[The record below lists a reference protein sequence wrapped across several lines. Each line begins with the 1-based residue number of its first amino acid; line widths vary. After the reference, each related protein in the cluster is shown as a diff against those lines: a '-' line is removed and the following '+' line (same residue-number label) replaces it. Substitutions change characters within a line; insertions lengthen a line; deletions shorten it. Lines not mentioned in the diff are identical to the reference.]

1 MHSFNRAANIA
12 VIGASGGLGSA
23 FVRLFDADER
33 VKTVYAFSRT
43 TVAGSDKVMPYSID
57 VAAEESIEKAAQLT
71 SRDGPLD
78 IVLVTSGI
86 LHDGEALQPEKSM
99 RELDAHKLQQVYA
112 INAIGPA
119 LVAKHFLPQLRR
131 DHKSV
136 FAALSARVGSI
147 TDNRL
152 GGWAAYRAS
161 KAALNMLIKTVAIE
175 HARRMPRS
183 IVVSLHPGTVAT
195 RLSKPFSRRVPESQV
210 QMPLDAASN
219 LLRVIDS
226 LTPGDSGGFFAWDG
240 SSICF

>member
-12 VIGASGGLGSA
+12 VIGASGDIGSA
-23 FVRLFDADER
+23 FVRLLDANER
-33 VKTVYAFSRT
+33 VKTVHAFSRT
-43 TVAGSDKVMPYSID
+43 PVAGSDKVMPYAID
-57 VAAEESIEKAAQLT
+57 VTAEESIEKAAQHT

-78 IVLVTSGI
+78 LVLVTSGI

-99 RELDAHKLQQVYA
+99 RELDADKLQQVYA

-119 LVAKHFLPQLRR
+119 LAAKHFLPRLRR

-161 KAALNMLIKTVAIE
+161 KAALNMLIKTLAIE

-195 RLSKPFSRRVPESQV
+195 RLSKPFSRRVPERQV

-219 LLRVIDS
+219 LLRVIDG

>member
-1 MHSFNRAANIA
+1 
-12 VIGASGGLGSA
+12 
-23 FVRLFDADER
+23 
-33 VKTVYAFSRT
+33 
-43 TVAGSDKVMPYSID
+43 MPYAID
-57 VAAEESIEKAAQLT
+57 VTAEESIEKAAQHT

-78 IVLVTSGI
+78 LVLVTSGI

-99 RELDAHKLQQVYA
+99 RELDADKLQQVYA

-119 LVAKHFLPQLRR
+119 LAAKHFLPRLRR

-161 KAALNMLIKTVAIE
+161 KAALNMLIKTLAIE

-195 RLSKPFSRRVPESQV
+195 RLSKPFSRRVPERQV

-219 LLRVIDS
+219 LLRVIDG